1 MAEPYIPTVKDFDF
15 FFKFL
20 FAYFLLQ
27 VWTILSGQNTKT
39 NDKPPE
45 TEDYK
50 KTITKLEAIPEDKR
64 TMFENVQ
71 LKLAKIA
78 LKKVEEDAKD
88 EERKQLAEQRRQ
100 LFKFIFISVSMVIFA
115 AMLIG
120 FLDVPA
126 RDVGNI
132 AIFVFITASLLKYLF
147 DYTITDNQVRMII
160 LSGIALYV
168 DSLRETAG
176 RIAAQF

>member
-1 MAEPYIPTVKDFDF
+1 MAEPYLPTIKDFDF

-20 FAYFLLQ
+20 FAYFFLQ
-27 VWTILSGQNTKT
+27 VWAILIGQ
-39 NDKPPE
+39 D
-45 TEDYK
+45 
-50 KTITKLEAIPEDKR
+50 IPKEDKR
-64 TMFENVQ
+64 TKEDYEKAIAR
-71 LKLAKIA
+71 LEAKSEDELTFYEKIELNAAKTA
-78 LKKVEEDAKD
+78 LKRMEENPISEDQEKLS
-88 EERKQLAEQRRQ
+88 KQRRQ
-100 LFKFIFISVSMVIFA
+100 LFKFIFLSASMFIFA
-115 AMLIG
+115 SVMIG

-132 AIFVFITASLLKYLF
+132 AVFVFITASLLKYLF

>member
-1 MAEPYIPTVKDFDF
+1 MAEPYLPTIKDFDF

-20 FAYFLLQ
+20 FAYFFLQ
-27 VWTILSGQNTKT
+27 VWAILIGQ
-39 NDKPPE
+39 D
-45 TEDYK
+45 
-50 KTITKLEAIPEDKR
+50 IPKEDKR
-64 TMFENVQ
+64 TKEDYEKVIAR
-71 LKLAKIA
+71 LEAKP
-78 LKKVEEDAKD
+78 KD
-88 EERKQLAEQRRQ
+88 ELTYYETIELKASKTALERMEKNPVSEDQEKLSKQRRQ
-100 LFKFIFISVSMVIFA
+100 LFKFMFLSASMFVFASVM
-115 AMLIG
+115 IG

-132 AIFVFITASLLKYLF
+132 AVFVFITSSLLKYLF
-147 DYTITDNQVRMII
+147 DYTITDSQVRMII

>member
-27 VWTILSGQNTKT
+27 VWAILSDQ
-39 NDKPPE
+39 KPPTE
-45 TEDYK
+45 KKRTKEDYE
-50 KTITKLEAIPEDKR
+50 KTIAKLEAIPEDKLTFYEKIELKAAKTAVKR
-64 TMFENVQ
+64 MEENPV
-71 LKLAKIA
+71 
-78 LKKVEEDAKD
+78 D
-88 EERKQLAEQRRQ
+88 EEQEKLAEQRRQ
-100 LFKFIFISVSMVIFA
+100 LFKFIFISMSMMIFA
-115 AMLIG
+115 ATMIG
-120 FLDVPA
+120 FLGVPA

-132 AIFVFITASLLKYLF
+132 AVFVFIAASLLKYLF

>member
-1 MAEPYIPTVKDFDF
+1 MAEPYIPTIKDFDF

-20 FAYFLLQ
+20 FAYFFLQ
-27 VWTILSGQNTKT
+27 VWALLTGQGVNYKE
-39 NDKPPE
+39 NLEAEE
-45 TEDYK
+45 TEEDNTNTPPAGIAK
-50 KTITKLEAIPEDKR
+50 KMVADLFKKAAEA
-64 TMFENVQ
+64 T
-71 LKLAKIA
+71 
-78 LKKVEEDAKD
+78 EEAR
-88 EERKQLAEQRRQ
+88 EREAERLAEQRKY
-100 LFKFIFISVSMVIFA
+100 LFQFIFLSMSMIIFA
-115 AMLIG
+115 YVMIG

-132 AIFVFITASLLKYLF
+132 GVFVFITASLLKYLF
-147 DYTITDNQVRMII
+147 DFTVTDSQVRMII

>member
-1 MAEPYIPTVKDFDF
+1 MAEPYLPTIKDFDF

-20 FAYFLLQ
+20 FAYFFLQ
-27 VWTILSGQNTKT
+27 VWAILTGQ
-39 NDKPPE
+39 D
-45 TEDYK
+45 
-50 KTITKLEAIPEDKR
+50 IPKEDKR
-64 TMFENVQ
+64 TKEDYEKAIAR
-71 LKLAKIA
+71 LEAKP
-78 LKKVEEDAKD
+78 KD
-88 EERKQLAEQRRQ
+88 ELTYYETIELKASKTALERMEKNPVSEDQEKLSKQRRQ
-100 LFKFIFISVSMVIFA
+100 LFKFMFLSASMFVFASVM
-115 AMLIG
+115 IG

-132 AIFVFITASLLKYLF
+132 AVFVFITSSLLKYLF
-147 DYTITDNQVRMII
+147 DYTITDSQVRMII